1 MVDIRLAR
9 LPQTVAQDTD
19 LAVRRGGID
28 VGENFFFDL
37 LFDRVGQLVA
47 LFVEDLNAVVS

>member
-47 LFVEDLNAVVS
+47 FSLKTLMPLCS